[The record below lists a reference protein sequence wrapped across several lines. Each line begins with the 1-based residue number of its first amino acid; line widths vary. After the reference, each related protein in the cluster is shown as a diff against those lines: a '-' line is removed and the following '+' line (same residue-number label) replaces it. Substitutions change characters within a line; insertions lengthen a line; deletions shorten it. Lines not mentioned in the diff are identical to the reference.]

1 MPEFLDPSSLAG
13 GAQQGMPGGAQSQM
27 PGGEQQEMS
36 EEEMRFDIESLRKDV
51 DKKKELVERKRSEGK
66 GRVYEK
72 KMEVLKQ
79 LYKIMESAGVDPSDI
94 NSVRSFLMSL
104 EKENPD
110 LLELFET
117 ALNAATPKEVVPP
130 NLSNGEEMMG
140 GGEEVM
146 PEIAPQPGQEIP
158 QENLPIT

>member
-1 MPEFLDPSSLAG
+1 MAEFLDPSSMSG
-13 GAQQGMPGGAQSQM
+13 GVQQGMPD
-27 PGGEQQEMS
+27 GEQLEMS

-51 DKKKELVERKRSEGK
+51 EKKKELVERKRSEGK

-79 LYKIMESAGVDPSDI
+79 LYKIMESKGVDPTDI
-94 NSVRSFLMSL
+94 NSIRNFLMSL

-117 ALNAATPKEVVPP
+117 ALRVATPKEVIPP
-130 NLSNGEEMMG
+130 NLYGVEGEGIQPEGIQPEM
-140 GGEEVM
+140 
-146 PEIAPQPGQEIP
+146 APQPEQEIP
-158 QENLPIT
+158 QDNLPTV